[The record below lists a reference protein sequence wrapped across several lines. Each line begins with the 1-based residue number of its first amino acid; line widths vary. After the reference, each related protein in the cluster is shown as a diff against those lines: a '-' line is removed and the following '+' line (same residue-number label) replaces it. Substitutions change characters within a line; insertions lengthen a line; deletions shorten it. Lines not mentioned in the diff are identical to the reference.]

1 MRRTKEDALLTREAI
16 LDAAEARFYDFGVAS
31 TTLSHIA
38 AAAGLTRGAIYW
50 HFPNKLELF
59 RAMHERA
66 KLPQEAFFSDGS
78 PGARRSLEELY
89 TNSIEAF
96 RHLERDERAR
106 RVLTILLLRCEYVGE
121 MQDAMMRR
129 TDADNAMHRT
139 ITAIFAAVQYRG
151 ELKPEWK
158 PEIAATAYVCAVG
171 GVILEWLRSERGFDL
186 VTVGGNVVRS
196 VIVGFACPGAPVAC
210 LEENSFA
217 AEAARGGEDQAVAR
231 S

>member
-1 MRRTKEDALLTREAI
+1 MRRTKDDALLTREAI
-16 LDAAEARFYDFGVAS
+16 LDAAEARFYDHGVAS

-38 AAAGLTRGAIYW
+38 TAAGLTRGAIYW

-66 KLPQEAFFSDGS
+66 KLPQEAFFSS
-78 PGARRSLEELY
+78 ATPAARRSLEELY

-106 RVLTILLLRCEYVGE
+106 KVLTILLLRCEYVGE

-139 ITAIFAAVQYRG
+139 VAAIFAAVQHRG
-151 ELKPEWK
+151 ELKPEWQ

-171 GVILEWLRSERGFDL
+171 GVISEWLRSERGFDL
-186 VTVGGNVVRS
+186 VTVGGGVVRS
-196 VIVGFACPGAPVAC
+196 VIIGFACPGVPIAC
-210 LEENSFA
+210 LEEKSLA
-217 AEAARGGEDQAVAR
+217 AEAARGCTGGPAGGR
-231 S
+231 

>member
-16 LDAAEARFYDFGVAS
+16 LDAAEARFYDFGVAA

-66 KLPQEAFFSDGS
+66 RLPQEAFFSGHE
-78 PGARRSLEELY
+78 PAGRRSLEELY
-89 TNSIEAF
+89 ANSIAAF

-106 RVLTILLLRCEYVGE
+106 RVMTILLLRCEYVGE
-121 MQDAMMRR
+121 MQGAMMRR

-139 ITAIFAAVQYRG
+139 IAAIFAAVQYRG
-151 ELKPEWK
+151 ELKPEWQ

-171 GVILEWLRSERGFDL
+171 GVITEWLRSERGFDL
-186 VTVGGNVVRS
+186 VAVGGSLVRS
-196 VIVGFACPGAPVAC
+196 VIAGFACPGAKVAC
-210 LEENSFA
+210 LEA
-217 AEAARGGEDQAVAR
+217 APAMAQAAGDGGDRPAGGG
-231 S
+231 